1 MTEVKFCGMTR
12 LEDVREAVKLGAGFV
27 GVILTTS
34 PRRVSPDQAK
44 ELLGARA
51 GTSVRGVCVF
61 GDEPLDDVVSVA
73 RATGC
78 DVVQLHGTAGA
89 PAVAD
94 RLRRELGVEV
104 WRVVR
109 VGPDGVAA
117 AGWDGAE
124 DGDGLLLD
132 TAARGSLGGSGVAFD
147 WSALAGDLRAH
158 RGGRRLIV
166 AGGLR
171 PGNVRQAIDLL
182 APDVVDV
189 SSGVESAPGLKDHGQ
204 MAAFLAAVGQSIP
217 APRP

>member
-12 LEDVREAVKLGAGFV
+12 LEDVREAVRLGAGFV
-27 GVILTTS
+27 GVLMTTS
-34 PRRVSPDQAK
+34 PRRVTPEQAK
-44 ELLGARA
+44 ELLGALD
-51 GTSVRGVCVF
+51 GTLVRGVCVF
-61 GDEPLDDVVSVA
+61 GDEPVDEVTNATRVA
-73 RATGC
+73 GC
-78 DVVQLHGTAGA
+78 DVVQLHGTSGA
-89 PAVAD
+89 PGPAE

-109 VGPDGVAA
+109 VGPNGVSAA
-117 AGWDGAE
+117 AWDAAA

-132 TAARGSLGGSGVAFD
+132 TAARGALGGSGLAFD
-147 WSALAGDLRAH
+147 WSAVAGDLRQR

-171 PGNVRQAIDLL
+171 PGNVRDAIDLL

-204 MAAFLAAVGQSIP
+204 MAAFMSAVGQSTP
-217 APRP
+217 ARRP